1 MDNKVRQLLQQK
13 AAVIMGVV
21 NATPD
26 SFSDGGQYNTEQ
38 SAVAHALE
46 LVSQGAQIIDIG
58 GESTRPRA
66 AAVSLSQELD
76 RVIPIIDKL
85 CNETD
90 TPISIDTHK
99 PEVMREA
106 IAAGAQMV
114 NDVNALRAKGAL
126 QVVAEA
132 SVPVCIM
139 HMQGGPQTMQANP
152 SYSDVVTEV
161 ADFLEEHIERCMHVG
176 IARND
181 VIVDPGIGFGKTL
194 QHNLLLLKQLPQLV
208 QRLDCP
214 LLVGVS
220 RKSLIDKALGR
231 PVDQRLAA
239 SVGLAVQSVI
249 NGAKIVRVHDVQATV
264 DAIRIVEA
272 VANCDK

>member
-1 MDNKVRQLLQQK
+1 M
-13 AAVIMGVV
+13 AIV

-26 SFSDGGQYNTEQ
+26 SFSDGGQYNTLQ

-58 GESTRPRA
+58 GESTRPGA

-85 CNETD
+85 CGETD

-114 NDVNALRAKGAL
+114 NDVNALRTQGAL
-126 QVVAEA
+126 EVVAKA
-132 SVPVCIM
+132 AVPACIM
-139 HMQGGPQTMQANP
+139 HMRGEPQTMQKQPDYEN
-152 SYSDVVTEV
+152 VVTQV
-161 ADFLEEHIERCMHVG
+161 GDFLQERTQQCVHAG
-176 IARND
+176 IAKQNI
-181 VIVDPGIGFGKTL
+181 IVDPGIGFGKTL
-194 QHNLLLLKQLPQLV
+194 QHNLLLLKQLPQLA
-208 QRLDCP
+208 QRLGCP
-214 LLVGVS
+214 LLIGVS

-231 PVDQRLAA
+231 QVDQRLAA
-239 SVGLAVQSVI
+239 SVGLAVQAVI

-264 DAIRIVEA
+264 DAVRMVDA
-272 VANCDK
+272 VANCDQLI